1 MHEQNVLAMTA
12 MPTAPSEFAL
22 GEAVVVLWLSPS
34 DEDVARQVYWPPC
47 RFTHENPSAHG
58 KVAQGSEL

>member
-1 MHEQNVLAMTA
+1 MHGQNVLAMTA
-12 MPTAPSEFAL
+12 MYIALSFVL

-47 RFTHENPSAHG
+47 RFTQENPSAHG

>member
-1 MHEQNVLAMTA
+1 MTA
-12 MPTAPSEFAL
+12 MPTAPSEFVL

-47 RFTHENPSAHG
+47 RFTQENPSAHG
-58 KVAQGSEL
+58 KVEQGSEL